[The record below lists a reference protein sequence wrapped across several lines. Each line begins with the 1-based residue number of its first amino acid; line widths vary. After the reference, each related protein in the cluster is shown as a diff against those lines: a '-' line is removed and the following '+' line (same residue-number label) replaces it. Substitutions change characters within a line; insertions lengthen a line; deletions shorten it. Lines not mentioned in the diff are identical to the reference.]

1 MAKSSKATTSR
12 TAAKKAVKAFKPAPK
27 KVSPDSKPKKAA
39 PSSKAAAKKA
49 ASPSVRV
56 CTADEMA
63 RGINSIARHIHREFP
78 DAGSLVLL
86 GIRTRGVVLAERLRA
101 QLERAYGR
109 KVATGVLDITLYRD
123 DLSSLG
129 PQPMVRDSEIPF
141 DVTGT
146 NVIIVDDVIY
156 TGRTI
161 RAAMDEV
168 IDYGRP
174 RRIRLAVLVD
184 RGCREYPI
192 QPDYIGKKIPTTE
205 DQSVRVC
212 LSEIDET
219 DEIIL
224 DG

>member
-1 MAKSSKATTSR
+1 MATSSKATSSKTKKSAKSAGSSSKSPGKG
-12 TAAKKAVKAFKPAPK
+12 AAKPETKAIKATGSAR
-27 KVSPDSKPKKAA
+27 
-39 PSSKAAAKKA
+39 KAAAT
-49 ASPSVRV
+49 PSVRV
-56 CTADEMA
+56 CTADEMT
-63 RGINSIARHIHREFP
+63 RGIASIAKHIQREFP
-78 DAGSLVLL
+78 DPTTLVLL
-86 GIRTRGVVLAERLRA
+86 GIRTRGVVIADRLRNL
-101 QLERAYGR
+101 LEKAY
-109 KVATGVLDITLYRD
+109 KETVATGVLDITLYRD

-146 NVIIVDDVIY
+146 NVIIVDDVVY

-161 RAAMDEV
+161 RAAMDEI
-168 IDYGRP
+168 IDFGRP

-205 DQSVRVC
+205 EQSVRVC
-212 LSEIDET
+212 LTEIDET

>member
-1 MAKSSKATTSR
+1 MATSNKAATAKAAKSAKAKKSAAKGGKPAKSKAKASGGALESTRKMAKL
-12 TAAKKAVKAFKPAPK
+12 
-27 KVSPDSKPKKAA
+27 
-39 PSSKAAAKKA
+39 
-49 ASPSVRV
+49 PSVRV
-56 CTADEMA
+56 CTAEEMG
-63 RGINSIARHIHREFP
+63 RGINSISKHIQREFP
-78 DAGSLVLL
+78 KAETLVLL
-86 GIRTRGVVLAERLRA
+86 GIRTRGVVLAERLKA
-101 QLERAYGR
+101 MLEKGYGK
-109 KVATGVLDITLYRD
+109 KVASGVLDITLYRD

-168 IDYGRP
+168 IDFGRP

-205 DQSVRVC
+205 EQSVRVC
-212 LSEIDET
+212 LTEIDDS